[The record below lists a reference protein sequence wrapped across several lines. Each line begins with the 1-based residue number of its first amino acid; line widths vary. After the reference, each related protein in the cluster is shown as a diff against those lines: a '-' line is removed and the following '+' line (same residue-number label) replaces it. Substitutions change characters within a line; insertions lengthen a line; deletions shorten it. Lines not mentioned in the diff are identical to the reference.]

1 MGVLGWIVVGFV
13 SGALAKAITGAGSH
27 LGCLGTIVVG
37 ILGGV
42 LGGMLFNLA
51 GDEGIGEFGLRSMFV
66 AFIGAVVLLAIV
78 GLLTGRRGH
87 SSGGYRRR

>member
-1 MGVLGWIVVGFV
+1 VGVIGWIVVGFV
-13 SGALAKAITGAGSH
+13 SGALAKSVTGRGWQ

-42 LGGMLFNLA
+42 VGGMLFNLA

-66 AFIGAVVLLAIV
+66 AFIGAVVLLALV
-78 GLLTGRRGH
+78 GFVTGNRGH
-87 SSGGYRRR
+87 GSRYQRR

>member
-1 MGVLGWIVVGFV
+1 VGFFGWIVVGFV
-13 SGALAKAITGAGSH
+13 AGALAKPVTGRGWH
-27 LGCLGTIVVG
+27 LGCVGTIVVG
-37 ILGGV
+37 VLGGM

-78 GLLTGRRGH
+78 GLFTGR
-87 SSGGYRRR
+87 SYRR